1 MGFPENTVI
10 NYWNYLLFRVSSYST
25 VKAVTL
31 QQLFQKGAIFQPLK
45 TRSVRMFTLLCLSDD
60 LSTIQK
66 AVQQFTE
73 SLQSL
78 VTKEG
83 ANKLTKRKVSPSRPT
98 RINVEQTRFYRT
110 LHKRVIENNTELIDS
125 KPKSMQ
131 TVFKLWNSDNE
142 DSICDQA
149 CDSEVDMSYSD
160 KHGVTCDSSCT
171 LGELE
176 TDWSMTSLD
185 SSIMLSDNDSEVS
198 EGRRYRESD
207 THNSYIWDVHQEQ
220 YILESEVHLTESG
233 SSSCDTDFKIDL
245 VEPNDF
251 MQGLVRKE
259 SYAVPYQ

>member
-1 MGFPENTVI
+1 
-10 NYWNYLLFRVSSYST
+10 
-25 VKAVTL
+25 
-31 QQLFQKGAIFQPLK
+31 
-45 TRSVRMFTLLCLSDD
+45 MFTLLCLSDD

-78 VTKEG
+78 VKKEETKG
-83 ANKLTKRKVSPSRPT
+83 SNKRKDSAHSRPR
-98 RINVEQTRFYRT
+98 RINIEQTRFYRA
-110 LHKRVIENNTELIDS
+110 LRKQIIENNTELTDS
-125 KPKSMQ
+125 KPKSMH
-131 TVFKLWNSDNE
+131 TVFKLWNSDGEE
-142 DSICDQA
+142 DSISDLT
-149 CDSEVDMSYSD
+149 CDSKGDMSYTD

-171 LGELE
+171 LGE
-176 TDWSMTSLD
+176 TDWSMTTLD
-185 SSIMLSDNDSEVS
+185 SSNMLSDNDSEVS

-207 THNSYIWDVHQEQ
+207 TRNSHIWDVNKEQ

-251 MQGLVRKE
+251 MKGLVRKE